1 MYKCMSIIFWDRILR
16 HKSFLWWVSL
26 YMIKKKTSNK
36 VPCVWF
42 PRQNLFCAKLVSRH
56 FLFITCIY
64 HFIVLFLI
72 HFLFKCLPLLHIFYS
87 IIYPLHVSHTFC
99 IQSSTTIVPVT
110 PHTIFISLSII
121 HYSSSCSSTVLS
133 VEELSLSVCMSVSS
147 GFLIRSAYTALG
159 SHIQCLWNDRGV
171 LASKKSAL

>member
-72 HFLFKCLPLLHIFYS
+72 HFLFKCLPLLHIFYT

-110 PHTIFISLSII
+110 PHNFHFIVYNTLQFLMLLDGPLCWGAILVCLYVSFLWLLHQVGI
-121 HYSSSCSSTVLS
+121 HSPWVTHPVF
-133 VEELSLSVCMSVSS
+133 VE
-147 GFLIRSAYTALG
+147 
-159 SHIQCLWNDRGV
+159 W
-171 LASKKSAL
+171 